1 MKMYKGFN
9 KDLKC
14 RDFQYEIGKT
24 YEESTAELCE
34 SGFHACERPLDVF
47 KYYAPGKM
55 SRYCEVNLDDV
66 SDQMSNDSKRCGKK
80 ISVKAEIGIAG
91 LVRAQIQYVNEHTTM
106 KHTDPKHATAG
117 DFGAATAGESGA
129 ATAGESGA
137 ATAGQYGAATAGDFG
152 AATAGESGA
161 ATAGESGAATAGEYG
176 AATAGD
182 FGAATAG
189 ESGAAT
195 AGKHGAAT
203 AGDFGAATAGESGA
217 ATAGKYG
224 AATAGDFGAATAGES
239 GAATAGESGAATAGE
254 SGAATAGD
262 FGAATAG
269 KYGAATAGKYGA
281 ATAGKYG
288 AATSRGYV
296 SVGEN
301 GCGLVRGEN
310 VKIKGGMG
318 AILVIAVENDADYG
332 IKEWKA
338 FVVDGENI
346 KPDTW
351 YKLKNGDLVEVSE

>member
-1 MKMYKGFN
+1 MKMYKGFD

-47 KYYAPGKM
+47 KYYTHGKM

-80 ISVKAEIGIAG
+80 ISVKAEIGIAW

-117 DFGAATAGESGA
+117 KS
-129 ATAGESGA
+129 
-137 ATAGQYGAATAGDFG
+137 
-152 AATAGESGA
+152 
-161 ATAGESGAATAGEYG
+161 
-176 AATAGD
+176 
-182 FGAATAG
+182 
-189 ESGAAT
+189 
-195 AGKHGAAT
+195 
-203 AGDFGAATAGESGA
+203 
-217 ATAGKYG
+217 
-224 AATAGDFGAATAGES
+224 
-239 GAATAGESGAATAGE
+239 
-254 SGAATAGD
+254 
-262 FGAATAG
+262 
-269 KYGAATAGKYGA
+269 GA

>member
-1 MKMYKGFN
+1 MKMYKGFD

-34 SGFHACERPLDVF
+34 SGFHACELPLDVF

-117 DFGAATAGESGA
+117 DF
-129 ATAGESGA
+129 
-137 ATAGQYGAATAGDFG
+137 
-152 AATAGESGA
+152 
-161 ATAGESGAATAGEYG
+161 
-176 AATAGD
+176 
-182 FGAATAG
+182 
-189 ESGAAT
+189 
-195 AGKHGAAT
+195 
-203 AGDFGAATAGESGA
+203 
-217 ATAGKYG
+217 
-224 AATAGDFGAATAGES
+224 
-239 GAATAGESGAATAGE
+239 
-254 SGAATAGD
+254 
-262 FGAATAG
+262 
-269 KYGAATAGKYGA
+269 GA

>member
-1 MKMYKGFN
+1 MKMYKGFD

-117 DFGAATAGESGA
+117 DFGAATAG
-129 ATAGESGA
+129 
-137 ATAGQYGAATAGDFG
+137 DF
-152 AATAGESGA
+152 
-161 ATAGESGAATAGEYG
+161 
-176 AATAGD
+176 
-182 FGAATAG
+182 
-189 ESGAAT
+189 
-195 AGKHGAAT
+195 
-203 AGDFGAATAGESGA
+203 
-217 ATAGKYG
+217 
-224 AATAGDFGAATAGES
+224 
-239 GAATAGESGAATAGE
+239 
-254 SGAATAGD
+254 GAATAGD